1 MLTARK
7 WLLQF
12 CILHSIK
19 MANGTKVVFK
29 SKVRLYRTFLFLL
42 FLGSAVIG
50 ILAAAVVLVV
60 SLLFIEALICS
71 RHSIV
76 PPAAPP
82 VHLCL
87 GWFWRNYL
95 ACSQNALNACNDYW
109 RQFPHPFYTYTLT
122 VTRIVEGEKYEGA
135 KTSSDDERTY
145 A

>member
-1 MLTARK
+1 
-7 WLLQF
+7 
-12 CILHSIK
+12 

-76 PPAAPP
+76 LHIYHLQLPPCTS
-82 VHLCL
+82 V
-87 GWFWRNYL
+87 L
-95 ACSQNALNACNDYW
+95 AG
-109 RQFPHPFYTYTLT
+109 F
-122 VTRIVEGEKYEGA
+122 GEIIWLAA
-135 KTSSDDERTY
+135 KTL
-145 A
+145 